1 MKPSILSTNV
11 AKRLLAAANE
21 EAAIIVGNDA
31 LTNLRASLA
40 HARLLVDKRL
50 YDSVIYINLPFSKRR
65 FTDERM
71 RSYGDTTASLEI
83 HHISTG
89 HLSQFIDGLSMSVTP
104 RGKTAIIIN
113 SWEMASANYRY
124 KEELIFLLL
133 RLVNDE
139 NTTVFVYTTANANG
153 LAPGKPNRCGLGK
166 LSLMTSDVI
175 KLDTEDPAEPVREIR
190 SESTKH
196 SPTHINQD
204 GECVILD
211 DRNINDLA
219 YADDHQSGVG
229 DEESLVFSQ

>member
-1 MKPSILSTNV
+1 MTINNIYTNMTPSILSTNV
-11 AKRLLAAANE
+11 AKRLLAAGNQ
-21 EAAIIVGNDA
+21 EAAIIVGDDA
-31 LTNLRASLA
+31 LMNLRSSLA
-40 HARLLVDKRL
+40 HARLVVDRRL

-65 FTDERM
+65 FTEERT

-83 HHISTG
+83 HHVSSG
-89 HLSQFIDGLSMSVTP
+89 HLSQFIGDLSMSGKP

-139 NTTVFVYTTANANG
+139 NTSVFVYSTANPNG

-175 KLDTEDPAEPVREIR
+175 KLESDEEREEYETESPSDS
-190 SESTKH
+190 SEH
-196 SPTHINQD
+196 SPT
-204 GECVILD
+204 
-211 DRNINDLA
+211 
-219 YADDHQSGVG
+219 
-229 DEESLVFSQ
+229 